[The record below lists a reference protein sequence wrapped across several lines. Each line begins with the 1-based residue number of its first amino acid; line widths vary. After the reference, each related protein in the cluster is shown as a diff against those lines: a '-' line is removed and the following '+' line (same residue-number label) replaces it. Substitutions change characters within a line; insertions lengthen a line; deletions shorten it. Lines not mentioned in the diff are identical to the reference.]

1 MGLAPNSMLK
11 PPRGGVEP
19 GNPAGGVPC
28 SPRGGESAPR
38 LLEHFYDRNPHLR
51 DCRKQKERAMG
62 FFSTKDWNVI
72 AIIFEK
78 HDLFR
83 VNGNRGKGKD
93 ADAIRD
99 GAKKHPRTMYW
110 VVFDQKGGFLEG
122 DV

>member
-1 MGLAPNSMLK
+1 
-11 PPRGGVEP
+11 
-19 GNPAGGVPC
+19 
-28 SPRGGESAPR
+28 
-38 LLEHFYDRNPHLR
+38 
-51 DCRKQKERAMG
+51 MG

-122 DV
+122 EVGPGKDIIAAATLKRLIQEIPMNKTVREILAMLEKGETPKASKALEWQGYPASHE